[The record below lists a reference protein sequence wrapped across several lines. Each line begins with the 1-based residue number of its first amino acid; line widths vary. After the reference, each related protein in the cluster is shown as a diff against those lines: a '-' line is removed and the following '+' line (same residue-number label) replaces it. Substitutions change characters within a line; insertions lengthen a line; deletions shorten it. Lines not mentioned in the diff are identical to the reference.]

1 MPFPGSSSRFP
12 NQAFPGDSPV
22 LASAGPSPTAFPG
35 PREVWRGTVGR
46 APEPSLQRWM
56 CILLSLV
63 LGPPGSPPRS
73 GVPRPAGCGHHGA
86 DDEGRFEKLP
96 ALPPPR
102 SRGGFPHQHPVRLR
116 LQARRPWL
124 NPRGDSLEQSERLL
138 KAGQDFKAVPSD
150 GEGWKP
156 DLPGHTSFWSLASI
170 SRDFPTATN
179 QTLLCSGCSPRP
191 SRPGTISVPCSGH
204 LGRLFF

>member
-1 MPFPGSSSRFP
+1 MERRETVAFSRKQLPLPKPGISWGLPCPGLSRSKP
-12 NQAFPGDSPV
+12 NSFSRTQMG
-22 LASAGPSPTAFPG
+22 LAWDPLPNAGCASC
-35 PREVWRGTVGR
+35 
-46 APEPSLQRWM
+46 S
-56 CILLSLV
+56 LLSP
-63 LGPPGSPPRS
+63 GPPGSPPRS

-102 SRGGFPHQHPVRLR
+102 SRGGFPPTPVRLR

-124 NPRGDSLEQSERLL
+124 NPRGDSLEQSKRLL
-138 KAGQDFKAVPSD
+138 KAGNDFKAAPSD

-170 SRDFPTATN
+170 SRDFPTATK
-179 QTLLCSGCSPRP
+179 
-191 SRPGTISVPCSGH
+191 
-204 LGRLFF
+204 